1 MSFAMTNNKI
11 KYSSTIL
18 LGTIMLT
25 AVFAFSNIP
34 PAQAVTETITF
45 DGNLD
50 FDTNYL
56 EDGMLVTSGQQ
67 HIHGNN
73 NLRNH
78 SGCCSTPYTFVY
90 NGGDNFTPVS
100 VQASSLCGTNTL
112 TAQPSGNTIN
122 LAAGNFVFPQNA
134 DWTNITSFSWHTNC
148 GGIMDDLVFNTA
160 IPVDVDFKPG
170 SDPSSVNCAK
180 DVGVVPVLIFGAS
193 FDLVDI
199 DLSTLTVNGVTV
211 TEAHDKNH
219 VQPGDQETVL
229 HLEAAGVCDATSD
242 ATDYPLRESATITL
256 EGSTTGGDD
265 FEGTADIRIVKR

>member
-1 MSFAMTNNKI
+1 
-11 KYSSTIL
+11 
-18 LGTIMLT
+18 MLT

-56 EDGMLVTSGQQ
+56 EDGMLVTSGQD
-67 HIHGNN
+67 HIHGFN

-78 SGCCSTPYTFVY
+78 SGCCSTPYNFAY

-100 VQASSLCGTNTL
+100 VQVSNLCNTNTL

-122 LAAGNFVFPQNA
+122 LANGNFVFPQNP
-134 DWTNITSFSWHTNC
+134 DWTNITSFSWATNC
-148 GGIMDDLVFNTA
+148 GGIMDDLVFNTD
-160 IPVDVDFKPG
+160 IPVDVDVDFKPG

-180 DVGVVPVLIFGAS
+180 DVGVIPVLIFGAS
-193 FDLVDI
+193 FDLSTI
-199 DLSTLTVNGVTV
+199 DLTSLTVNGIPV
-211 TEAHDKNH
+211 TEAHGTNH

-229 HLEAAGVCDATSD
+229 HLEPAGVCDATSNT
-242 ATDYPLRESATITL
+242 TDYPLKESATITL
-256 EGSTTGGDD
+256 EGSTTGGQD
-265 FEGTADIRIVKR
+265 FVGTADIRIVKR